1 VRAMLPFRLRSMSPD
16 SMAQVE
22 TRSSHAARSAKHDKP
37 PSVLVVLVVKD
48 GARWLRQCLLAL
60 SRQTHPRISVLA
72 IDNGSVDGSADIL
85 ESALGSSRVI
95 RLASNTGFSA
105 GVGEGLKSE
114 LADQADYVLVL
125 HDDSMLAP
133 DAVAGLVEAGQRIR
147 GAGIVGPK
155 IVDWDDPHVLRDI
168 GQSVDRFGYPYSPLE
183 DGEIDQGQYD
193 RIREVLFV
201 SSCAMLVSRHTWGR
215 IGLPDERLIR
225 DQEDLDY
232 CWRARV
238 AGFRVLMTPRAVARH
253 RGATLRGE
261 RAGPSRAE
269 ALYHRE
275 RVALL
280 GILKNYGLL
289 SLLWILPA
297 HLAQGTLRVVSL
309 VVARRFEDAFQV
321 LAAWGWN
328 VAHLPGTL
336 RRRVQTQAMR
346 SVPDRSV
353 RRTMAPAWIR
363 VRRLVQAA
371 TQALLP
377 DLGEAAAGGPLPVRT
392 RVARVV
398 AAHPVATAS
407 ALGLMLAAVGYRHLF
422 GHPALTGGG
431 ISAFPPGPSDFFR
444 EFLSGLRHTGL
455 GGTDPASPALG
466 ILGIGSIL
474 ALGSPALLQKVLLL
488 GLPAAAAIGCYRA
501 VRPHTGATVPAVAA
515 AACYGLSGILLW
527 AVSEGRLP
535 VLIFLAGLPWL
546 AEKVRVAFD
555 HDRHSNPVRWVA
567 GAGLGLAVLVS
578 FFPATI
584 LALGVVLLSCLLVPS
599 GRWMRRRGA
608 ALTAV
613 AAGTAAVL
621 AFPVTLGLLRSGGLG
636 LADRAGAP
644 SFLEL
649 ARLSPG
655 GAPGDWPTGLFLPAV
670 AAGAL
675 LFVSGRHG
683 PTAVRAALAA
693 TLSVYLAWA
702 SAAGYL
708 PVALSNPVAYLGVAG
723 LGYAV
728 LVGLG
733 LTVLTSGVA
742 SESFGHRQVGAG
754 LIGALLLAGLTAQG
768 FQAARGSWAVGASDR
783 VPAAYSLV
791 AQASG
796 PPYRV
801 LWIGR
806 PNGDAFPAPGGV
818 PDGTVPAG
826 PASVRFAVRG
836 PAGSSALDVGRSPAG
851 SGYGLLRESLTEILA
866 GPTRHGGALLS
877 PFAIRF
883 VVAEPA
889 DLPPRTL
896 RMLLRQFDL
905 DLVPAG
911 GLRIFQNS
919 KAVPAA
925 GQIED
930 PGWLR
935 AAEAGGQGA
944 VISLAAPRATPLR
957 EGEEGNVYVG
967 EGSRRPAL
975 ALLSQQ
981 FGSGW
986 RLTSTD
992 GSSSPARQAFGWA
1005 TGFDLPSG
1013 QASYE
1018 LRFVGQ
1024 RTRTLFIAL
1033 LVLLWVSA
1041 LWLTRRPVRGT

>member
-1 VRAMLPFRLRSMSPD
+1 VRAMLAFRLRSISSD

-22 TRSSHAARSAKHDKP
+22 TRSPHAARSAKRDKP

-72 IDNGSVDGSADIL
+72 IDNGSVDGSADML

-95 RLASNTGFSA
+95 RLPSNAGFSA
-105 GVGEGLKSE
+105 AVGEGLRSE
-114 LADQADYVLVL
+114 LADQADYALVL
-125 HDDSMLAP
+125 HDDSVLAP
-133 DAVAGLVEAGQRIR
+133 DAVAGLVEAAQRIQ

-155 IVDWDDPHVLRDI
+155 IVDWDDPRVLRDI
-168 GQSVDRFGYPYSPLE
+168 GQSADRFGYPYSPLE
-183 DGEIDQGQYD
+183 EGEIDQGQYD

-215 IGLPDERLIR
+215 IGPPDERLIR
-225 DQEDLDY
+225 DQEDLDF

-269 ALYHRE
+269 AQYHRE

-280 GILKNYGLL
+280 AILKNYGLL

-297 HLAQGTLRVVSL
+297 HLAQGTLRVASL

-328 VAHLPGTL
+328 LAHLPGTL

-346 SVPDRSV
+346 TVPDRSV

-363 VRRLVQAA
+363 VRRLIQAG

-377 DLGEAAAGGPLPVRT
+377 DLGEAPAGGPLAVRA
-392 RVARVV
+392 RVARLVG
-398 AAHPVATAS
+398 AHPVATAS
-407 ALGLMLAAVGYRHLF
+407 AMGLMLAAVAYRHLL
-422 GHPALTGGG
+422 GHSPLAGGG
-431 ISAFPPGPSDFFR
+431 ISAFPAAPSDFFR

-455 GGTDPASPALG
+455 GGMDPASPALG
-466 ILGIGSIL
+466 FLGMGSIL

-488 GLPAAAAIGCYRA
+488 GLPAAAAVGCYRA
-501 VRPHTGATVPAVAA
+501 VRPHTGATVPAVVA

-535 VLIFLAGLPWL
+535 VLVFLAGLPWL

-555 HDRHSNPVRWVA
+555 RDRHSNPLKWVA

-578 FFPATI
+578 FFPATV

-608 ALTAV
+608 AMTAGAV
-613 AAGTAAVL
+613 GTAAIL
-621 AFPVTLGLLRSGGLG
+621 ALPVTIGLLRSGGLG
-636 LADRAGAP
+636 LTDQAGAP
-644 SFLEL
+644 DFLEL

-655 GAPGDWPTGLFLPAV
+655 GAPGDWPTGLFLPA
-670 AAGAL
+670 AAAAAL

-693 TLSVYLAWA
+693 TLSVYLAWG

-708 PVALSNPVAYLGVAG
+708 PVPLSNPVAYLGVAG
-723 LGYAV
+723 LGFAV

-754 LIGALLLAGLTAQG
+754 LIGALLLAGLAAQG
-768 FQAARGSWAVGASDR
+768 FQAARGSWAVGTPER

-791 AQASG
+791 AQASST
-796 PPYRV
+796 PYRV
-801 LWIGR
+801 LWIGD
-806 PNGDAFPAPGGV
+806 PGGDAFPAPGGL

-851 SGYGLLRESLTEILA
+851 SGYSSLREALTEIL
-866 GPTRHGGALLS
+866 GGQTRHGGALLG
-877 PFAIRF
+877 PFAIRY

-889 DLPPRTL
+889 DLPPRAL

-905 DLVPAG
+905 DVVPAG

-919 KAVPAA
+919 KAVPLA

-930 PGWLR
+930 PAWLS
-935 AAEAGGQGA
+935 AAEKGGQGS
-944 VISLAAPRATPLR
+944 VISLDAPRATPLR
-957 EGEEGNVYVG
+957 EREDGQVYAGVG
-967 EGSRRPAL
+967 ARGPAL
-975 ALLSQQ
+975 ALLSEQ

-986 RLTSTD
+986 SLTSND
-992 GSSSPARQAFGWA
+992 GGSSPARPAFGWA
-1005 TGFDLPSG
+1005 TGFDLPAG
-1013 QASYE
+1013 QAPYE
-1018 LRFVGQ
+1018 LRFGGQ
-1024 RTRTLFIAL
+1024 GPRTLLMSL

-1041 LWLTRRPVRGT
+1041 LWLTRRPVRGG